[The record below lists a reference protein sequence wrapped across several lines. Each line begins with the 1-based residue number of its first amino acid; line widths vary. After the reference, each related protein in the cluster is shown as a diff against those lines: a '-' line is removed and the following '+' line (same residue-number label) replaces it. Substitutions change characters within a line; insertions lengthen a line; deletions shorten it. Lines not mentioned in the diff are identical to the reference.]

1 MVKTE
6 PLFPSIKNFGTEYAE
21 NIVGVLKSE
30 NPNVVVIDSLV
41 EYGNLSSNESV
52 AAVDPFIF
60 SVNEGLP
67 DQSSLDL
74 MLQINVADQV
84 NGISL
89 IPVHVSGS
97 KLNIVQEIIKLVGN
111 LISLVANFGKDSSVD
126 IISDSADI
134 IDDTIDSVD
143 TAVGIKGTQRNMINN
158 DSNPSNENIAVGSNT
173 FNIKPDDM
181 DSSTQKA
188 KHVKSASYCYIGE
201 DRGFR
206 SCLQVEKGDKCMS
219 GDIFPSKELCINPN
233 LRQ

>member
-1 MVKTE
+1 
-6 PLFPSIKNFGTEYAE
+6 
-21 NIVGVLKSE
+21 
-30 NPNVVVIDSLV
+30 
-41 EYGNLSSNESV
+41 
-52 AAVDPFIF
+52 
-60 SVNEGLP
+60 
-67 DQSSLDL
+67 
-74 MLQINVADQV
+74 
-84 NGISL
+84 
-89 IPVHVSGS
+89 
-97 KLNIVQEIIKLVGN
+97 
-111 LISLVANFGKDSSVD
+111 
-126 IISDSADI
+126 
-134 IDDTIDSVD
+134 
-143 TAVGIKGTQRNMINN
+143 MINN